1 MRRYCQTAVAFL
13 LALSAA
19 LCVAAA
25 PADEF
30 PEISKLYKQGKRSDA
45 LDRIERF
52 LVAHPRDSRARFLKG
67 VILSEQNKPQ
77 EAIKVFTALTV
88 DFPELPEP
96 YNNLAVLYAQQGD
109 LEKARQSLEMAIRT
123 HPSYAIA
130 HENLGDI
137 YAALAKRAYDK
148 ALQLDKGNTTAQA
161 KLALIRELFPASPA
175 GAAAAPEPARA
186 AEPGAETR
194 APEPP
199 RPTETKPLE
208 AQRPPP
214 PAAPAPPTAA
224 PAAPAAAAAPAAP
237 AGKPAEPTQS
247 AATVAAT
254 EAAKPPAAPS
264 NAVDET
270 KAILQMVE
278 DWTKAWSNND
288 VDGYL
293 AFYAPDFR
301 TPKSEPR
308 ARWEAERRERLAKP
322 RKIQVSAE
330 GPRVTLVDA
339 NTARVSFRQN
349 YSADGRK
356 TRGRKTLVL
365 AKQDERWLI
374 RQEIVGKP

>member
-1 MRRYCQTAVAFL
+1 MRRHCQTVVALL
-13 LALSAA
+13 LAVSAA
-19 LCVAAA
+19 LSVAAA
-25 PADEF
+25 PPDEF
-30 PEISKLYKQGKRSDA
+30 PEISKLYKQGKRNDA
-45 LDRIERF
+45 LDQLERF

-67 VILSEQNKPQ
+67 VILTEQNKPQ
-77 EAIKVFTALTV
+77 EAIKVFTALTA

-96 YNNLAVLYAQQGD
+96 YNNLAVLYAQQGE

-148 ALQLDKGNTTAQA
+148 ALQLDKGSATAKA
-161 KLALIRELFPASPA
+161 KLALIRELFPASA
-175 GAAAAPEPARA
+175 TASPEPARA
-186 AEPGAETR
+186 AGPAPEVR

-199 RPTETKPLE
+199 SPAETGKPAE
-208 AQRPPP
+208 APQ
-214 PAAPAPPTAA
+214 PTAVQ
-224 PAAPAAAAAPAAP
+224 AAESNAAAAAAAAAASAAATSKPVERAEAAP
-237 AGKPAEPTQS
+237 PAS
-247 AATVAAT
+247 VR
-254 EAAKPPAAPS
+254 PPAPPS
-264 NAVDET
+264 SAVDET

-288 VDGYL
+288 ADGYL
-293 AFYAPDFR
+293 TFYAPDFQ
-301 TPKSEPR
+301 TPKGEPR

-339 NTARVSFRQN
+339 SAARVTFRQN

-356 TRGRKTLVL
+356 TSGRKTLVL
-365 AKQDERWLI
+365 TKQGERWLI
-374 RQEIVGKP
+374 RQEIVGK